1 MQRSVQTEF
10 RYSKGTKIFGETE
23 PADYIYQVV
32 EGAVRSHKLLSDGRR
47 QIGAFH
53 LPGDIFGLENGD
65 LHRFTAEA
73 IVDTT
78 VRLVKRLSLEGAA
91 KSDPAMARALLT
103 MTTENLQHVEN
114 HMLLLGRKNSQER
127 VAAFLLEMNGRVTG
141 PGVVALPMSRR
152 DIADYLGIT
161 LETVSRALSDFK
173 RKGYLRFV
181 DTTQRQ
187 IVVLNAAGLT
197 EIDQ

>member
-1 MQRSVQTEF
+1 MEMIEKRSTELAKEPRLGELDLSHAQVSLTEF
-10 RYSKGTKIFGETE
+10 RYSKDTEIFGQTE

-73 IVDTT
+73 IIDTT
-78 VRLVKRLSLEGAA
+78 VHLVERLSLEGAA

-103 MTTENLQHVEN
+103 MTTENLQHV
-114 HMLLLGRKNSQER
+114 
-127 VAAFLLEMNGRVTG
+127 
-141 PGVVALPMSRR
+141 
-152 DIADYLGIT
+152 
-161 LETVSRALSDFK
+161 
-173 RKGYLRFV
+173 
-181 DTTQRQ
+181 
-187 IVVLNAAGLT
+187 
-197 EIDQ
+197 